1 MVGLQPHH
9 QLDLLERLAYN
20 YKGARAFGQ
29 RSQQVVAP
37 MLRGQ

>member
-9 QLDLLERLAYN
+9 QLDLLERLAY
-20 YKGARAFGQ
+20 KVARAFGQ